1 MMFGWSAEQVTEIT
15 MEEVDLEFTPSVTN
29 TERRVTNLEFVLQQK
44 HAALMALTS
53 YEANDIVASSRKNP
67 LEVEPTTNTSIQ
79 PISYA
84 EAVADSRSITLC
96 ARHSPRSL
104 HVCSENLGG

>member
-1 MMFGWSAEQVTEIT
+1 MFGWSAEQVTEIT

-53 YEANDIVASSRKNP
+53 YEANDIVASSRKNRWKW
-67 LEVEPTTNTSIQ
+67 SRQRIHRF
-79 PISYA
+79 
-84 EAVADSRSITLC
+84 SRSATQKQ
-96 ARHSPRSL
+96 
-104 HVCSENLGG
+104 